1 MLKYVS
7 FTGKKMTNA
16 EIAKKLKIAEK
27 TIYNWRKNRKELFEV
42 IENGLNLK
50 EMQDNLYVN
59 NTYKELIALLEK
71 LSKQEI
77 EYYISDIKTRILKKE
92 LDK

>member
-1 MLKYVS
+1 
-7 FTGKKMTNA
+7 
-16 EIAKKLKIAEK
+16 
-27 TIYNWRKNRKELFEV
+27 
-42 IENGLNLK
+42 
-50 EMQDNLYVN
+50 MQDNLYVN